1 MAYLSNLT
9 IGTHE
14 NIQIRDARAAERLNA
29 LESTYPVACVIRQA
43 NDGTWSFINDSGHT
57 PIGYSSVAT
66 DENGYI
72 VLDRT
77 RNASKVGSLVVTP
90 DETFAPYVL
99 AGASVGTQRDILR
112 LYVKQEMRSLFRITN
127 STITRVNGNLRAP
140 VLYAAS
146 EIAFDFSDLNMYKEL
161 DFSAHLNFAGSS
173 AQPGFY
179 TTRTGTGSVHFI
191 LFDKTGAGIDLTQS
205 DIYVDVTLSFD
216 SFWDARK
223 PLYQNGT
230 GNLWLVGRMNA

>member
-1 MAYLSNLT
+1 MAFLSNLT

-14 NIQIRDARAAERLNA
+14 NIQIKDVSAATRLTA

-43 NDGTWSFINDSGHT
+43 NDGTWSFINDSGHA
-57 PIGYSSVAT
+57 PIGFDSVAA

-72 VLDRT
+72 VLTRT
-77 RNASKVGSLVVTP
+77 RNASKVGSLVITP
-90 DETFAPYVL
+90 DETFAPYVK
-99 AGASVGTQRDILR
+99 AGASVGTQTDVIR
-112 LYVKQEMRSLFRITN
+112 LYVEQEMRSLFRITN
-127 STITRVNGNLRAP
+127 GTITRINGNLRTP

-161 DFSAHLNFAGSS
+161 DFTAHLNFSGSS

-179 TTRTGTGSVHFI
+179 TTRTGPGSVHFI
-191 LFDKTGAGIDLTQS
+191 LFNKTGAGIDLTHS
-205 DIYVDVTLSFD
+205 DIYVDISLSFD

-223 PLYQNGT
+223 PLYQNGA
-230 GNLWLVGRMNA
+230 GNLWILGRMNA